1 LVETTANKIEEM
13 LLAGGH
19 PALDFVNTLAGLRS
33 TGPLPRDEHLHS
45 YGDLLTFGLRTGTLS
60 EEAAARLAREAR
72 LRPADAEAA
81 LGAALDLRALIEDA
95 FRPLAEGDRPEEHLL
110 GELRDADGAAL
121 RRAELVAAGA
131 GYHWGWSADTREL
144 EAPLWPLA
152 HGAVELLKSESLE
165 RLKGCGRCRWLY
177 LDLSKNRSRRWCSMA
192 HCGTDA
198 KVRSLRA
205 RRARARRRRA
215 RQE

>member
-60 EEAAARLAREAR
+60 DEAAARLAREAR

-81 LGAALDLRALIEDA
+81 LGAALELRALIEDA

-110 GELRDADGAAL
+110 RELRDADGIAL
-121 RRAELVAAGA
+121 RHAELVPAGA
-131 GYHWGWSADTREL
+131 SYEWEWSSDTREL

-152 HGAVELLKSESLE
+152 HGAVELLKSGSLE

-177 LDLSKNRSRRWCSMA
+177 LDLSKNRSRRWCSMEG
-192 HCGTDA
+192 CGTDE
-198 KVRSLRA
+198 KKERYIE
-205 RRARARRRRA
+205 RRRARRR
-215 RQE
+215 

>member
-19 PALDFVNTLAGLRS
+19 PTLDFVNTLAGLRS

-60 EEAAARLAREAR
+60 EEAAARLAHEAR

-81 LGAALDLRALIEDA
+81 LGAALELRALIEDA

-110 GELRDADGAAL
+110 RELRDADGIAL
-121 RRAELVAAGA
+121 RHAELVPAGA
-131 GYHWGWSADTREL
+131 SYGWEWSADTREL

-177 LDLSKNRSRRWCSMA
+177 LDLSKNRSRRWCSMEG
-192 HCGTDA
+192 CGTDE
-198 KVRSLRA
+198 KKERYIE
-205 RRARARRRRA
+205 RRRARRR
-215 RQE
+215 